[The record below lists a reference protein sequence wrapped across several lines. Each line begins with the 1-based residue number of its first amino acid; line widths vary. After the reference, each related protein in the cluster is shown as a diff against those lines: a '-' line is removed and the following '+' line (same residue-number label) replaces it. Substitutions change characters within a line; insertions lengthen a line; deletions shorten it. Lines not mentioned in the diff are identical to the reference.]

1 MRIWDW
7 LLELDRR
14 WVFLGIALTVAIP
27 IITVY
32 ALPLGK
38 PAPPTEMVYDYI
50 EALEPGSVVLV
61 SFDYSPSSMP
71 ELHPQAMAVVRH
83 CLLNDLRVI
92 SIALNPQGTALG
104 QQVMN
109 TVAEDLGAEEG
120 VQWVHL
126 GYRPGFGQVILRMGE
141 SIPQLYTTT
150 PDGRL
155 TAELPVMKGVHN
167 YDDIALVVDFAASAV
182 PGTWLAFAHERYGQ
196 QLAIGITAVM
206 ATDFYPYLQSHQ
218 LVGLI
223 NGLKGAAE
231 YEDLL
236 GLEGEKAQGKLGMAA
251 QSFAHLLIIVLVVL
265 GNIAYF
271 ASGRHRRRRR

>member
-32 ALPLGK
+32 TLPLGK

-50 EALEPGSVVLV
+50 ENLEPGSVVLV
-61 SFDYSPSSMP
+61 SFDYGPSSMP

-104 QQVMN
+104 QEVMN

-155 TAELPVMKGVHN
+155 TAELPVMEGVQN

-206 ATDFYPYLQSHQ
+206 ATDFYPYLQSDQ